1 MVAPTAIGD
10 NLNAGQGKGD
20 VGRSGREQLFT
31 CLCGQH
37 RVVEGQGCV
46 AQRAGA
52 LPCDLP
58 DLWRKAMIFHL
69 TRTLPALEISG
80 LPAQAWETD
89 FQLPELVELKL
100 RKEVDLQCYFE
111 SHGLTSMLAHEAKL
125 SRSLSDPKGIMFVT
139 QQSN

>member
-20 VGRSGREQLFT
+20 VGRSGCEQLFT
-31 CLCGQH
+31 CLRGQH

-46 AQRAGA
+46 AQWARA

-58 DLWRKAMIFHL
+58 DLWRQAMIFHL

-80 LPAQAWETD
+80 LPAQARETD
-89 FQLPELVELKL
+89 IQLSKLVELKM
-100 RKEVDLQCYFE
+100 RE
-111 SHGLTSMLAHEAKL
+111 
-125 SRSLSDPKGIMFVT
+125 
-139 QQSN
+139 